1 MFGQV
6 ADEDELRSGVRREG
20 AFFGVNALLTKPAQ
34 SVALALSPFIL
45 EATGF
50 ISRAAGKGQI
60 TLSQPSEALFGI
72 RAIVGLVPGA
82 AMLLGALI
90 LVAYPLRGDT
100 LREIKKELLAVHTEK
115 HKRLKAHR

>member
-72 RAIVGLVPGA
+72 RAIV
-82 AMLLGALI
+82 
-90 LVAYPLRGDT
+90 
-100 LREIKKELLAVHTEK
+100 
-115 HKRLKAHR
+115 